1 MSTENDERQSY
12 EDRLV
17 QELNEKIIQ
26 FSYRKKDGSVRTAIG
41 TRCASYIPKYINEE
55 AVDYLIN
62 AVEHNLDSMRRM
74 FYIGLDKT
82 ALQHNCDLL
91 ENCMRPFRPKEKKE
105 ENSESS
111 FINYYDFEA
120 KSFRRFEKK
129 NLVAPY
135 LYVGDRK

>member
-1 MSTENDERQSY
+1 MIKESNEMQSY

-17 QELNEKIIQ
+17 QEMDEKIVQ

-41 TRCASYIPKYINEE
+41 TRCAKYIPKHINEE
-55 AVDYLIN
+55 AIDYLIN
-62 AVEHNLDSMRRM
+62 AVEHNLDSMKRM
-74 FYIGLDKT
+74 FRLGLDKE

-91 ENCMRPFRPKEKKE
+91 ENCVRPFRPKEKS
-105 ENSESS
+105 ENVESD
-111 FINYYDFEA
+111 FINYYDFEV

>member
-1 MSTENDERQSY
+1 MQSY

-17 QELNEKIIQ
+17 QELNEKIVQ

-62 AVEHNLDSMRRM
+62 AVEHNLDSMKRM